1 MNTHRFLRA
10 ALALSLCLA
19 LCLCLTGCFGRPSA
33 QEAETYVTTLMSG
46 LCGTLPADTADESAA
61 EAEALRTQLIDE
73 VIAGFRGQG
82 AALDEETEALI
93 RTTLTAARAA
103 CRFTVGDAVKSG
115 GGYDIP
121 VTVSPLKLF
130 QVDMAAVEEEAIR
143 QLSQDPDLLTMSQ
156 SQVSNKVF
164 RIMLAMIADNL
175 DNPQYGEDV
184 TATVRYERQD
194 DGEYGI
200 TQDSGAAIGRILF
213 DLTQE

>member
-93 RTTLTAARAA
+93 RSTLTSALAA

-115 GGYDIP
+115 GGYDVP

>member
-33 QEAETYVTTLMSG
+33 QEAKTYVTTLMSG

-93 RTTLTAARAA
+93 RSTLTSALAA

-115 GGYDIP
+115 GGYDVP

>member
-46 LCGTLPADTADESAA
+46 LCGTLPADGADESAA

-93 RTTLTAARAA
+93 RTTLTSALAA

-115 GGYDIP
+115 GGYDVP

-213 DLTQE
+213 DITQE

>member
-46 LCGTLPADTADESAA
+46 LCGTLPADGADESAA

-93 RTTLTAARAA
+93 RSTLTSALAA

-115 GGYDIP
+115 GGYDVP

>member
-93 RTTLTAARAA
+93 RSTLTSALAA

-115 GGYDIP
+115 GGYDVP

-200 TQDSGAAIGRILF
+200 SQDSGAAIGRILF
-213 DLTQE
+213 DLTQD

>member
-1 MNTHRFLRA
+1 MNNCRFLRA

-33 QEAETYVTTLMSG
+33 QEAKTYVTTLMSG
-46 LCGTLPADTADESAA
+46 LCGSLPAGSTDDSAA
-61 EAEALRTQLIDE
+61 EAEALRAQLIDE

-82 AALDEETEALI
+82 AALDEDTEELI
-93 RTTLTAARAA
+93 HTTLTAALAA

-115 GGYDIP
+115 NGYDVP

-130 QVDMAAVEEEAIR
+130 RVDMAAVEAEAVA
-143 QLSQDPDLLTMSQ
+143 QLSEDPDLLTMSQ

-175 DNPQYGEDV
+175 DDPQYGEDV
-184 TATVRYERQD
+184 TASVRFERQS

-200 TQDSGAAIGRILF
+200 SQDSGAAIGRILF

>member
-46 LCGTLPADTADESAA
+46 LCGTLPADTADDSAA

-82 AALDEETEALI
+82 AALDEDTEALI
-93 RTTLTAARAA
+93 RSTLTSALAA

-143 QLSQDPDLLTMSQ
+143 QLSQNPDLLTMSQ

>member
-1 MNTHRFLRA
+1 MMNHRFRRV

-19 LCLCLTGCFGRPSA
+19 LCLCLTACFGRPSA
-33 QEAETYVTTLMSG
+33 QDAKDYVTTLMSG
-46 LCGTLPADTADESAA
+46 LCGSLPSDSEDGSAA
-61 EAEALRTQLIDE
+61 EAEALRSQLIDE

-93 RTTLTAARAA
+93 RTTLTSALAA

-115 GGYDIP
+115 GGYDVP

-130 QVDMAAVEEEAIR
+130 QVDMAAVEEEAVA

-164 RIMLAMIADNL
+164 RIRHQ
-175 DNPQYGEDV
+175 PGQRRRHRPHP
-184 TATVRYERQD
+184 VRPHR
-194 DGEYGI
+194 GI
-200 TQDSGAAIGRILF
+200 IRRKSKSLV
-213 DLTQE
+213 

>member
-1 MNTHRFLRA
+1 MMNHRFRRA

-19 LCLCLTGCFGRPSA
+19 LCLCLTACFGRPSA
-33 QEAETYVTTLMSG
+33 QDAKDYVTTLMSG
-46 LCGTLPADTADESAA
+46 LCGSLPSGSEDDSAA
-61 EAEALRTQLIDE
+61 EAEALRSQLIDE

-82 AALDEETEALI
+82 AALDGDTEDLI
-93 RTTLTAARAA
+93 RSTLTSALAA

-115 GGYDIP
+115 GGYDVS

-130 QVDMAAVEEEAIR
+130 QVDMAAVEAEAVA

-164 RIMLAMIADNL
+164 RIMLTMIADNL
-175 DNPQYGEDV
+175 DDPQYGDDV
-184 TATVRYERQD
+184 TASVRYERQD

-200 TQDSGAAIGRILF
+200 SQDSGAAIGRILF
-213 DLTQE
+213 DLTEE

>member
-93 RTTLTAARAA
+93 RSTLTSALAA

-115 GGYDIP
+115 GGYDVP

-143 QLSQDPDLLTMSQ
+143 QLSEDPDLLTMSQ

-213 DLTQE
+213 DLTEE

>member
-93 RTTLTAARAA
+93 RTTLTSALAA

-115 GGYDIP
+115 GGYDVP

>member
-93 RTTLTAARAA
+93 RTTLTAALAA

>member
-1 MNTHRFLRA
+1 MNTHRFLRT

-93 RTTLTAARAA
+93 RSTLTSALAA

-115 GGYDIP
+115 GGYDVP

-200 TQDSGAAIGRILF
+200 SQDSGAAIGRVLF
-213 DLTQE
+213 DLTQD

>member
-93 RTTLTAARAA
+93 RSTLTSALAA

-115 GGYDIP
+115 GGYDVP

-200 TQDSGAAIGRILF
+200 SQDSGAAIGRILF

>member
-93 RTTLTAARAA
+93 RSTLTSALAA

-115 GGYDIP
+115 GGYDVP

-175 DNPQYGEDV
+175 DSPQYGEDV

>member
-33 QEAETYVTTLMSG
+33 QEAKDYVTTLMSG
-46 LCGTLPADTADESAA
+46 LCGTLPADGADESAA

-82 AALDEETEALI
+82 AALDEDTEALI
-93 RTTLTAARAA
+93 RSTLTSALAA

-115 GGYDIP
+115 GGYDVP

>member
-93 RTTLTAARAA
+93 RTTLTSALAA

-115 GGYDIP
+115 GGYDVP

-130 QVDMAAVEEEAIR
+130 QVDMAAVEAEAIR

-213 DLTQE
+213 DITQE